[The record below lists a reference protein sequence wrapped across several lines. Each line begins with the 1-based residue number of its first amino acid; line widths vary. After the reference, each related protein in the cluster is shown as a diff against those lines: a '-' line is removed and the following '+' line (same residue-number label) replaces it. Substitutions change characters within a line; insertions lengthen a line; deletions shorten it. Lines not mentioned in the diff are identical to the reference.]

1 MDYSIEDYKKHIKAP
16 TMAQLLSDDARGYQ
30 STIDQMI
37 LQKFREVAAAN
48 PDAKQILYSCRYEAE
63 TDSHFI
69 DFLPTPQTPPP
80 FSDLAPAPDTPPFP
94 APLP

>member
-1 MDYSIEDYKKHIKAP
+1 MNYNIDDYKKHIKAP
-16 TMAQLLSDDARGYQ
+16 TMAQMLSDDARGYQ
-30 STIDQMI
+30 STIDEMI

-48 PDAKQILYSCRYEAE
+48 PDAKQILYSCRYEAG

-69 DFLPTPQTPPP
+69 DFYPIPQTPPP
-80 FSDLAPAPDTPPFP
+80 FYEPVHAPDMQPFP